1 MMSNNVKVIHLDGQD
16 FSIESDSDSTVDI
29 NDKKEVFVEVA
40 EAANASPET
49 GGADKKSDGDD
60 DSDSCS
66 ECNTADLLASDPLYF
81 ILSRMFMTPD
91 GKNVASILEEMNV
104 KLDKLLLSGGRT

>member
-1 MMSNNVKVIHLDGQD
+1 MSNNVKVIHLDGQD

-29 NDKKEVFVEVA
+29 NDKKEVFVDVTEGPNALPEV
-40 EAANASPET
+40 
-49 GGADKKSDGDD
+49 GGADK

-81 ILSRMFMTPD
+81 ILSRMFMTQD
-91 GKNVASILEEMNV
+91 GKNVASILEEINV
-104 KLDKLLLSGGRT
+104 KLDKLLSGGRT

>member
-29 NDKKEVFVEVA
+29 NEKKEVFVDASADAAVPP
-40 EAANASPET
+40 EA
-49 GGADKKSDGDD
+49 GGADKKSDDD

-81 ILSRMFMTPD
+81 ILSRMFMTTD
-91 GKNVASILEEMNV
+91 GKNVASILEEINV

>member
-1 MMSNNVKVIHLDGQD
+1 MSNVKVIHLDGQD
-16 FSIESDSDSTVDI
+16 FSIESESDSDI
-29 NDKKEVFVEVA
+29 EEKKEVFADASADAVVPP
-40 EAANASPET
+40 EA
-49 GGADKKSDGDD
+49 GGADKKSDDDD

-91 GKNVASILEEMNV
+91 GKNVASILEEINV

>member
-1 MMSNNVKVIHLDGQD
+1 MMNNVKVIHLDGQD

-29 NDKKEVFVEVA
+29 EDKKEVFADAVVPP
-40 EAANASPET
+40 EA
-49 GGADKKSDGDD
+49 GGADKKSDDD

-91 GKNVASILEEMNV
+91 GKNVASILEEINV
-104 KLDKLLLSGGRT
+104 KLDKLLSGRT